1 MHKKA
6 MKICTLEFLAACS
19 VGLQPAGLV
28 QRLATSHLRPSPATP
43 ATPAIF
49 KFKQE
54 QEAGA
59 IFFQVLAPNTSA
71 FSCN

>member
-1 MHKKA
+1 VGDGPW
-6 MKICTLEFLAACS
+6 TWSSSACS

-43 ATPAIF
+43 AIF

-59 IFFQVLAPNTSA
+59 IFSSFGAKHISILM
-71 FSCN
+71 